1 MIRWNHGCISLWMVK
16 TTNQYITVISCHHAI
31 PISVHNRPSSSIVH
45 VFCFLLL
52 FFSFF
57 IYLFWGWQEWIWLA
71 YHVIDTY
78 VIAIRGTIGNNEFL
92 ILAWLSVLCFWWGP
106 LSRCNCTRI
115 YLVTYMVSCHL
126 NECWLGKIVIDYYM
140 ESRYFSDVFAWQ
152 ERIIDIQHLM
162 PFLWT
167 WWVMMGPNH
176 HFCAGMRFFPDE

>member
-1 MIRWNHGCISLWMVK
+1 MPSPYLC
-16 TTNQYITVISCHHAI
+16 TTGHCH
-31 PISVHNRPSSSIVH
+31 RLFMF
-45 VFCFLLL
+45 FCFLLL
-52 FFSFF
+52 LFSFF

-140 ESRYFSDVFAWQ
+140 ESRYFSDVFVWQ